1 MLSVEKLGKT
11 DEYVYDVSLDE
22 TVVNALGMNIMSN
35 TDGFNFQLPL
45 SYRYTEDN
53 PYISTGEGRN
63 TEKGKAYVGVEADVA
78 EFEDIYLNKAY
89 NGGINKMGL
98 GIDEFADATINFSR
112 KNYADLLPGGKI
124 KLVGNSIKSKK
135 MPLYIEKFLNEGIKL
150 LLYGKGKEFL
160 ESYYD
165 YIEKIYNLQI
175 PLKEIA
181 SVGKIKIS
189 LDNYKSNCKELT
201 AGGTK
206 KARQAWYEL
215 AIKHHMNVNMGDT
228 IYYINTGVKK
238 NDSDVQRITKYYL
251 VTEDSKED
259 ITKELTKRY
268 NAAKK
273 KDPMSVMNFAK
284 GERVSLTLKEWG
296 EREFKGKII
305 DEDEV
310 VFNCTLLPSDI
321 LEDDEDHFCDDNF
334 EYNVAKYI
342 TMFNKRI
349 RPLLV
354 CFSEDIRYAVNEK
367 GKVIDNILIT
377 HPNERKQFTEEES
390 KLVAGQPYKPTDQ
403 DTYEQLM
410 SIEDKEIKF
419 WLSVNKIPPFVEE
432 CGINWNEVVEDY
444 KTRQKE
450 LEREEIQHDIRMYN
464 EVISKL
470 TKADVESFIED
481 GTLPD
486 KLLKIVDEDTSTMN
500 FVSKKYNVVIGTIF
514 DIIDKEFVDTTDD

>member
-1 MLSVEKLGKT
+1 
-11 DEYVYDVSLDE
+11 
-22 TVVNALGMNIMSN
+22 
-35 TDGFNFQLPL
+35 
-45 SYRYTEDN
+45 
-53 PYISTGEGRN
+53 
-63 TEKGKAYVGVEADVA
+63 
-78 EFEDIYLNKAY
+78 
-89 NGGINKMGL
+89 
-98 GIDEFADATINFSR
+98 
-112 KNYADLLPGGKI
+112 
-124 KLVGNSIKSKK
+124 
-135 MPLYIEKFLNEGIKL
+135 
-150 LLYGKGKEFL
+150 
-160 ESYYD
+160 
-165 YIEKIYNLQI
+165 
-175 PLKEIA
+175 
-181 SVGKIKIS
+181 
-189 LDNYKSNCKELT
+189 
-201 AGGTK
+201 
-206 KARQAWYEL
+206 
-215 AIKHHMNVNMGDT
+215 
-228 IYYINTGVKK
+228 
-238 NDSDVQRITKYYL
+238 
-251 VTEDSKED
+251 
-259 ITKELTKRY
+259 
-268 NAAKK
+268 
-273 KDPMSVMNFAK
+273 
-284 GERVSLTLKEWG
+284 
-296 EREFKGKII
+296 
-305 DEDEV
+305 
-310 VFNCTLLPSDI
+310 
-321 LEDDEDHFCDDNF
+321 
-334 EYNVAKYI
+334 
-342 TMFNKRI
+342 MFNKRI

-419 WLSVNKIPPFVEE
+419 WLSVDKIPPFVEE